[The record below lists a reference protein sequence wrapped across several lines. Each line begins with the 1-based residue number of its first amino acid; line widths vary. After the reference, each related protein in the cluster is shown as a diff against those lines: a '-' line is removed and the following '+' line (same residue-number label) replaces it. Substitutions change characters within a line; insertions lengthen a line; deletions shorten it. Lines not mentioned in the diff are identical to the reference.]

1 MESQAEAPKLL
12 DEARNVLRLHY
23 YSIHTERS
31 LENINMPLLTE
42 FERRVGGRFYIHA
55 TPTELIRSIRL
66 A

>member
-1 MESQAEAPKLL
+1 VESQAEAPKLL
-12 DEARNVLRLHY
+12 DEARNVPRLHH

-42 FERRVGGRFYIHA
+42 LERRVGGCFYIHA